1 MSLML
6 GGTMF
11 TILIAEDNKNT
22 ARLMEVVLTQNGYN
36 TLLAPNG
43 EEALKIL
50 DDNHV
55 DLVLLDLMMP
65 VMDGITFTRVLRQSG
80 SQIPILMV
88 TAKDSQEDIRR
99 GFLTGTDDYMIKPI
113 DEVEMLLRIQALLR
127 RARIAVEHEL
137 VIGNTTLDYNSFTIK
152 EGEEVYE
159 IPKKEF
165 QMLFKFL
172 SFPNKTFTRRQLME
186 EFWDS
191 ETQSEERT
199 VDVHINRL
207 RERFK
212 NSQDFEIVT
221 VRGLG
226 YKAVKKE

>member
-1 MSLML
+1 
-6 GGTMF
+6 MF
-11 TILIAEDNKNT
+11 TILIVEDNKNT

-36 TLLAPNG
+36 TLHSPNG
-43 EEALKIL
+43 EDALKVL
-50 DDNHV
+50 DENHI
-55 DLVLLDLMMP
+55 DLILLDLMMP
-65 VMDGITFTRVLRQSG
+65 VMDGLTFARVLRQSG

-99 GFLTGTDDYMIKPI
+99 GFLSGTDDYMVKPI
-113 DEVEMLLRIQALLR
+113 DEVEMILRIQALLR

-137 VIGNTTLDYNSFTIK
+137 FIGSTTLDYNSFTIK
-152 EGEEVYE
+152 EGDEVYE
-159 IPKKEF
+159 LPRKEF
-165 QMLFKFL
+165 QLLFKFL

-212 NSQDFEIVT
+212 NSPDFEIVT

-226 YKAVKKE
+226 YKAVKKD

>member
-1 MSLML
+1 
-6 GGTMF
+6 MF

-43 EEALKIL
+43 EVALKL
-50 DDNHV
+50 VDDNHI
-55 DLVLLDLMMP
+55 DLILLDLMMP

-99 GFLTGTDDYMIKPI
+99 GFLTGTDDYMVKPI

-152 EGEEVYE
+152 EGDEVYE
-159 IPKKEF
+159 IPRKEF
-165 QMLFKFL
+165 QLLFKFL
-172 SFPNKTFTRRQLME
+172 SFPNKTFTRHQLME

-226 YKAVKKE
+226 YKAVRKDQ